1 MSVTTLEVWDHTL
14 TPEQRIP
21 VAQFLGN
28 LAFWHKVENKGVGT
42 CSNITLPDNSVI
54 TANVSYTF
62 TDLDSANQYL
72 SFISNLNPTS
82 ATIVSQ

>member
-1 MSVTTLEVWDHTL
+1 MGSQFDTRTKNSDC
-14 TPEQRIP
+14 P
-21 VAQFLGN
+21 VLGN
-28 LAFWHKVENKGVGT
+28 LTFWHKVENDGMGT
-42 CSNITLPDNSVI
+42 FGNVTSPDNSVI

>member
-1 MSVTTLEVWDHTL
+1 MSVTTLEVWDHNL
-14 TPEQRIP
+14 TPEQLTS
-21 VAQFLGN
+21 VGQFLGN
-28 LAFWHKVENKGVGT
+28 LTFWHKVENDGVGT
-42 CSNITLPDNSVI
+42 YGNITLPDNSVI